1 MCRYTVLGYFA
12 LLLVSATLEHKSDK
26 TIWQCSVRKFLGRK
40 SIPDPASL
48 ASLPTFRTQV
58 PISIAAPRPRRIIP
72 IPDLALSHRSGLSL
86 EYEIE
91 HFQPL
96 ALEATNLGSSA
107 DDRLSPLPL
116 TISAGMSSTQTP
128 PPPPPQKPIPSTFAF
143 FYPSSVQAAMDPGP
157 QRPSPAHL
165 GQVTRLPPSPSPPP
179 LGDWPRR
186 NATSLPARTKRK
198 PFTQNP
204 PQAAVPYSFTMP
216 SSIRQCQPRETP
228 PSRSRPFGPR
238 QRPISGENHG
248 PPHSDL
254 SYFKFP
260 DTRGYS

>member
-12 LLLVSATLEHKSDK
+12 LLLVLTTLEHKSDK
-26 TIWQCSVRKFLGRK
+26 AIWQCSVRKFLRRK

-96 ALEATNLGSSA
+96 ALEATNLGPST

-116 TISAGMSSTQTP
+116 TISAAMSTQT
-128 PPPPPQKPIPSTFAF
+128 PPPPPQKPIPAAFAF
-143 FYPSSVQAAMDPGP
+143 FYPSYVQAAMDPGL

-186 NATSLPARTKRK
+186 NATSLPTRTKRK
-198 PFTQNP
+198 SSTQNP

-216 SSIRQCQPRETP
+216 SSIQQSQPSETS
-228 PSRSRPFGPR
+228 PSRSRPSGPR
-238 QRPISGENHG
+238 QRPISGENDG

-254 SYFKFP
+254 SNFKFP
-260 DTRGYS
+260 DTRGYT